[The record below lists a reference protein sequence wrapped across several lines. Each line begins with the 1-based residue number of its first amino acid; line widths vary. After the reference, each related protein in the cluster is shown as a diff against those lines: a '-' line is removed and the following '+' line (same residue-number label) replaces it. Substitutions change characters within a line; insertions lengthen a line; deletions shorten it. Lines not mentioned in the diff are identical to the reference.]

1 MRAAVPINSCQQPT
15 ARQQRHWV
23 GPQQDSWCRHEA
35 VGEGGW
41 GQSQAQQQLGSDQG
55 LAGPGQHQLWGH
67 VPEQYGGQA
76 QAQQQLG
83 SDQGLAGPKSRRF
96 RWVFH
101 KQGSWSGSCHQ
112 LLAGVNVGLII

>member
-1 MRAAVPINSCQQPT
+1 MSAAVPINSCQQPT

-41 GQSQAQQQLGSDQG
+41 GQAQAEHQLGSDQG
-55 LAGPGQHQLWGH
+55 LAGPGQQQLRGH
-67 VPEQYGGQA
+67 VPEQKGGQA

-96 RWVFH
+96 RGIFTSRGLG
-101 KQGSWSGSCHQ
+101 QGLVISSLLGS
-112 LLAGVNVGLII
+112 I